1 METSDDTGAARP
13 PGRRRVVI
21 GAVAAAVV
29 AAGALTV
36 TAWQNGDGKP
46 DTANGGAVRTA
57 TAVVTKRDLSNA
69 QTLDG
74 TLGYGR
80 ARTVK
85 GGKAGLI
92 TWLPATGATVRRG
105 EPLYRVDNVPVPVFY
120 GSTPLY
126 RTLEARGTTGPD
138 VRTVADNLRELGYD
152 IGVQPAAGTWVTP
165 QRVTPDDSSGPPA
178 TAGSTVTP
186 DSTATPGSTG
196 AAATAGTAGPGA
208 PSTPPD
214 AAPAPATPVQV
225 KRGDG
230 VLTAGLIAAVKRW
243 QTAVGMPPTGVLGV
257 GDLTVLSG
265 AVRVDGVQ
273 AQLADAADGTLMTV
287 TSTAKS
293 VTVSVDPGEAGSMRR
308 GDAVTVNLP
317 DDSTARGTITA
328 IGATVRTSDASS
340 GDDTSGQPR
349 LTVGIAL
356 RDTAAVRGLNS
367 APVRVRFTSQT
378 RKGVLTVPVGALLA
392 LREGGYAVQ
401 LPGGRLVAVRTGM
414 FSKGLVEVSG
424 TGIDAGTKVVTTS

>member
-1 METSDDTGAARP
+1 MDTSNDTRSARP
-13 PGRRRVVI
+13 PGRRRMVI

-29 AAGALTV
+29 VAGALTV

-46 DTANGGAVRTA
+46 DTAGGGAVRTA
-57 TAVVTKRDLSNA
+57 TAVVTRSDLSHT

-80 ARTVK
+80 ATPVK

-92 TWLPATGATVRRG
+92 TWLPATGTTVRRG

-138 VRTVADNLRELGYD
+138 VRTVADNLEELGYD
-152 IGVQPAAGTWVTP
+152 IGVQPAVGTWVTP
-165 QRVTPDDSSGPPA
+165 QRAASEPVASGTPSPAPTSSASP
-178 TAGSTVTP
+178 TAN
-186 DSTATPGSTG
+186 STA
-196 AAATAGTAGPGA
+196 
-208 PSTPPD
+208 
-214 AAPAPATPVQV
+214 PVQV
-225 KRGDG
+225 RRGDG
-230 VLTAGLIAAVKRW
+230 VLTAGLIAAVERW
-243 QTAVGMPPTGVLGV
+243 QTAVGIPRTGVLGV

-273 AQLADAADGTLMTV
+273 AQLADPADGTLMTV
-287 TSTAKS
+287 TSTAKA

-308 GDAVTVNLP
+308 GDTVTVSLP
-317 DDSTARGTITA
+317 DNSTTKGTIASIGTA
-328 IGATVRTSDASS
+328 VRTSDASS

-356 RDTAAVRGLNS
+356 RDSTAVRGLNS
-367 APVRVRFTSQT
+367 APVQVRFTSET

-414 FSKGLVEVSG
+414 FSKGVVEISG
-424 TGIDAGTKVVTTS
+424 DGIGAGTKVVTTS

>member
-1 METSDDTGAARP
+1 MKTSDDTGAARP
-13 PGRRRVVI
+13 PRRRRVVI
-21 GAVAAAVV
+21 GAVALAVV
-29 AAGALTV
+29 MAGAVTV
-36 TAWQNGDGKP
+36 TAWHNRDGKP
-46 DTANGGAVRTA
+46 DTEVGSDARVA
-57 TAVVTKRDLSNA
+57 TAVVTRSDLSNA

-80 ARTVK
+80 TTTVK

-92 TWLPATGATVRRG
+92 TWLPAAGTTVRRG

-126 RTLEARGTTGPD
+126 RTLQARGTTGPD
-138 VRTVADNLRELGYD
+138 VKTVADNLRKLGYD
-152 IGVQPAAGTWVTP
+152 IGVQPPVGTWITPQPVTP
-165 QRVTPDDSSGPPA
+165 RPITADDSSGQP
-178 TAGSTVTP
+178 TTE
-186 DSTATPGSTG
+186 
-196 AAATAGTAGPGA
+196 GPGT

-214 AAPAPATPVQV
+214 AAPSTPTAPSTSPVRV

-230 VLTAGLIAAVKRW
+230 VLTAGLVAAVKRW

-257 GDLTVLSG
+257 GDVSVLSG

-287 TSTAKS
+287 TSTVKS
-293 VTVSVDPGEAGSMRR
+293 VTVAVDPAEAGSMRR
-308 GDAVTVNLP
+308 GDPVTVGLP
-317 DDSTARGTITA
+317 DDSTAAGTITA
-328 IGATVRTSDASS
+328 IGATVRTGDASG
-340 GDDTSGQPR
+340 GDDPSGQPR

-367 APVRVRFTSQT
+367 APVQVRFTSET

-392 LREGGYAVQ
+392 LREGGYGVQ
-401 LPGGRLVAVRTGM
+401 LPDGRLVAVKTGM
-414 FSKGLVEVSG
+414 FSKGMVEISG
-424 TGIDAGTKVVTTS
+424 GGISAGTKVVTTS